1 LPVTEAENAEER
13 RGMKAITNR
22 KEGKVRNINK
32 ERDGG
37 GRVEV
42 KTEGAKPKAP
52 QQLESKQF
60 YCQGVTNDK
69 GRIEGKFQASE
80 R

>member
-1 LPVTEAENAEER
+1 
-13 RGMKAITNR
+13 MKVITNR
-22 KEGKVRNINK
+22 KERRVKNVNK
-32 ERDGG
+32 QSDVE

-42 KTEGAKPKAP
+42 KTEGAKPVVP

-60 YCQGVTNDK
+60 CQGVTNDK
-69 GRIEGKFQASE
+69 GLIEGKFQASE